1 MSRLPQTTAYVQ
13 ITRYSWQDG
22 AIEGEV
28 NASGWVW
35 HFCWCFRAGELK
47 VEPSVGRAL
56 IREPLSRF
64 LEKSDYLLEPGSNYS
79 FVIRSS
85 L

>member
-1 MSRLPQTTAYVQ
+1 MARLPHTTAYVQ
-13 ITRYSWQDG
+13 ITRCSWQDG

-28 NASGWVW
+28 KANSWVW
-35 HFCWCFRAGELK
+35 QFSWRFRAGELK
-47 VEPSVGRAL
+47 VEPSSGRAL

-64 LEKSDYLLEPGSNYS
+64 LEKFDYHLEPGSNYS
-79 FVIRSS
+79 FEIRSR

>member
-1 MSRLPQTTAYVQ
+1 MPRLPQTTAHVR
-13 ITRYSWQDG
+13 ITRCCWNSG

-28 NASGWVW
+28 QAKEWAWEFSWS
-35 HFCWCFRAGELK
+35 FKQGELS
-47 VEPSVGRAL
+47 VEPSLGRAL

-64 LEKSDYLLEPGSNYS
+64 LERWDYNLEPGSNYS
-79 FVIRSS
+79 FTIRSE